1 MAKVTKA
8 RKAALEKIKPGKA
21 YPAEEALQLV
31 KELAKAKFSESVD
44 VAVNLGIDASKSDQV
59 VRGSTV
65 LPAGNGKNVKVAVFT
80 QGANA
85 EAAKKAGADVV
96 GMEDLAERMQG
107 GDLDFNVVIAS
118 PDAMRVVG
126 KLGQLLGPRGLMPNP
141 KVGTVSQDVAG
152 AVRNAKAG
160 QVRFRA
166 DKGGTVHAAIGN
178 VSFEVDALKQNL
190 VALIR
195 DLNKAKP
202 ATAKGVYLQR
212 VSVSSTM
219 GPGVLV
225 DSTTLVEPA
234 EAEA

>member
-1 MAKVTKA
+1 MPKVTKA
-8 RKAALEKIKPGKA
+8 RKAALEKVQPGKA
-21 YPAEEALQLV
+21 YGADDALKLV
-31 KELAKAKFSESVD
+31 KDLAKAKFVESVD
-44 VAVNLGIDASKSDQV
+44 VAINLGIDPTKSDQV

-65 LPAGNGKNVKVAVFT
+65 LPKGNGKKVRVAVFA
-80 QGANA
+80 QGAKA
-85 EAAKKAGADVV
+85 EEAKAAGADIV
-96 GMEDLAERMQG
+96 GMEDLAERITG

-126 KLGQLLGPRGLMPNP
+126 KLGQVLGPRGLMPNP
-141 KVGTVSQDVAG
+141 KVGTVAQDVAN

-160 QVRFRA
+160 QVRYRA
-166 DKGGTVHAAIGN
+166 DKGGTVHAVIGN

-190 VALIR
+190 VALVS

-202 ATAKGVYLQR
+202 ASAKGVYLQR

-225 DSTTLVEPA
+225 DHNTLIESEEGA
-234 EAEA
+234 A

>member
-1 MAKVTKA
+1 VTKVTKA
-8 RKAALEKIKPGKA
+8 QKAAEGKIQPGKA
-21 YPAEEALQLV
+21 YPAEEALKLV
-31 KELAKAKFSESVD
+31 KELAHAKFSESVD
-44 VAVNLGIDASKSDQV
+44 VAINLGIDPAKSDQV

-65 LPAGNGKNVKVAVFT
+65 LPNGSGKKVRVAVFT

-85 EAAKKAGADVV
+85 EAAKQAGADAV

-107 GDLDFNVVIAS
+107 GELDFNVVIAS

-141 KVGTVSQDVAG
+141 KVGTVSPDVAG

-160 QVRFRA
+160 QVRYRA
-166 DKGGTVHAAIGN
+166 DKGGTVHCVIGN
-178 VSFEVDALKQNL
+178 VKFEVDALKQNL
-190 VALIR
+190 VALVA

-202 ATAKGVYLQR
+202 ASAKGVYLQR

-225 DSTTLVEPA
+225 DHSTLVEPA
-234 EAEA
+234 EEEA